1 MPGMHSGVNITNPI
15 LVAAFRSALMHQG
28 LVALLLLAILATAWA
43 ILRESLP
50 GAGRR
55 RTGAASTGAASTGAA
70 STSAASTSAASTG
83 PAPSAAAT
91 SAEAARAEPAAR
103 TLLRYGFGLLWIF
116 DGLLQA
122 QPAMAAGLPS
132 KVIAPAA
139 ASSPAWVRDVVNWA
153 GTAWSYHPVQ
163 AGAATV
169 WIQVGI
175 GVWML
180 ASGRGPTSRLA
191 GLAGAGWG
199 LIVWVFGE
207 AFGGLFGPGQSVLF
221 GTPGAAALYLIAG
234 LLLALPERSWAAA
247 TLARRLTAGAGVFFI
262 AMAVLQAWPGRGF
275 WQGTLAGRPG
285 PLPAM
290 VADMSGAPQP
300 ASLSGLLTGF
310 ASVAARD
317 GLAVNLA
324 AVLALALIG
333 FGLLSGRR
341 PLLIAAVA
349 AATTFCLADWVLVQD
364 LGFLGGL
371 GTDPNSMPP
380 LLLLVVAVF
389 VAVARPPAAAIE
401 ATTAA
406 VRIGR
411 TAAGAATARRLVSAC
426 RERAALGRL
435 ARSFASAPAQG
446 VLASWAVVVIAIGA
460 APMALAQ
467 TSRTADPIIAQ
478 AIAGSTSRLDIPAY
492 PISLTDQNGHPVS
505 LASLR
510 GKVIL
515 LTFLDPVC
523 TTDCP
528 LIAQELRAADQ
539 LLGPRA
545 ARVEIVAVA
554 TNPLYYTQ
562 PYLRAFDRQ
571 ERLTGLPNWLF
582 LTGPVQQLRRVWNEY
597 GIAVQVLPSGQMV
610 AHSDIGVVIDSAGVI
625 RAEFSTDPGPG
636 TLSTRSSFAV
646 TFAHLVEQSL
656 APAPAR

>member
-1 MPGMHSGVNITNPI
+1 MPGMRSGINITNPI

-28 LVALLLLAILATAWA
+28 LVALLLLAVLATAWA

-55 RTGAASTGAASTGAA
+55 RGSAAGPGAA
-70 STSAASTSAASTG
+70 G
-83 PAPSAAAT
+83 PAAPSATAT
-91 SAEAARAEPAAR
+91 GTESACGEPAAR

-139 ASSPAWVRDVVNWA
+139 ASSPAWVKDVVSWA
-153 GTAWSYHPVQ
+153 GTTWSYHPVQ

-180 ASGRGPTSRLA
+180 ASGRGPASRLA

-207 AFGGLFGPGQSVLF
+207 AFGGLFGPGQSILF

-247 TLARRLTAGAGVFFI
+247 AMSRRLTAGAGVFFV

-285 PLPAM
+285 PLTTM
-290 VADMSGAPQP
+290 VTDMSGTPQP
-300 ASLSGLLTGF
+300 APLSGLLTGF

-317 GLAVNLA
+317 GFAVNLA

-333 FGLLSGRR
+333 LGLLSRR
-341 PLLIAAVA
+341 RTLLIAAVA
-349 AATTFCLADWVLVQD
+349 AATAFCLADWVLVQD

-380 LLLLVVAVF
+380 LLLLVVAIF
-389 VAVARPPAAAIE
+389 LAVARPPAAATE
-401 ATTAA
+401 PMAAATQVARLTVGTAA
-406 VRIGR
+406 
-411 TAAGAATARRLVSAC
+411 ARRLVSAI

-435 ARSFASAPAQG
+435 ASSFASAPAQG

-478 AIAGSTSRLDIPAY
+478 AIAGSTTRLDIPAY

-554 TNPLYYTQ
+554 TNPLYHTQ

-571 ERLTGLPNWLF
+571 ERLTSLPNWLF
-582 LTGPVQQLRRVWNEY
+582 LTGSVHQLRRVWNEY
-597 GIAVQVLPSGQMV
+597 GIAVQVLPGGQMI
-610 AHSDIGVVIDSAGVI
+610 AHTDLAVVIDAAGVI
-625 RAEFSTDPGPG
+625 RAEFNADPGPG
-636 TLSTRSSFAV
+636 TASTTSSFAV
-646 TFAHLVEQSL
+646 TFARAAEQSL
-656 APAPAR
+656 APTP

>member
-15 LVAAFRSALMHQG
+15 LTAAFRSALMHQG

-50 GAGRR
+50 GVGRR
-55 RTGAASTGAASTGAA
+55 RGSSAGLSTASTGTASTG
-70 STSAASTSAASTG
+70 TASTG
-83 PAPSAAAT
+83 TASTTPRVAAT
-91 SAEAARAEPAAR
+91 GRDAVPAEPAAR
-103 TLLRYGFGLLWIF
+103 TLIRYGFGLLWIF

-139 ASSPAWVRDVVNWA
+139 ASSPAWVKDVVNWA

-180 ASGRGPTSRLA
+180 ASGRGPASRLA

-199 LIVWVFGE
+199 LIVWMFGE
-207 AFGGLFGPGQSVLF
+207 AFGGIFGPGQSILF

-234 LLLALPERSWAAA
+234 LLLALPERSWTSG
-247 TLARRLTAGAGVFFI
+247 TLARRLTAGAGVFFV

-285 PLPAM
+285 PLTTM
-290 VADMSGAPQP
+290 VADMAGTPQP

-310 ASVAARD
+310 ASIAARD

-333 FGLLSGRR
+333 LGLLSGRR
-341 PLLIAAVA
+341 PLLIGAVA
-349 AATTFCLADWVLVQD
+349 AATAFCLADWVLVQD

-380 LLLLVVAVF
+380 MLLLVAAIVLAV
-389 VAVARPPAAAIE
+389 VRPPAAVTE
-401 ATTAA
+401 PTTAA
-406 VRIGR
+406 ARTGRI
-411 TAAGAATARRLVSAC
+411 AAGAATARRLVSAC

-505 LASLR
+505 LTSLR

-554 TNPLYYTQ
+554 TNPLYYSQ

-582 LTGPVQQLRRVWNEY
+582 LTGSVRQLRRVWNEY
-597 GIAVQVLPSGQMV
+597 GIAVQVLPSGQMI
-610 AHSDIGVVIDSAGVI
+610 AHTDIGVVIDAAGVI

-656 APAPAR
+656 APAPAG